1 MFRRDTEKQEYACLG
16 KIQKSKNMHVQERYR
31 KARICMFRR
40 DTKNQEYACL
50 GEKQKNK
57 RKGLGYISLSL

>member
-1 MFRRDTEKQEYACLG
+1 MFRRE
-16 KIQKSKNMHVQERYR
+16 SERYI

-40 DTKNQEYACL
+40 DTKKQEYACL
-50 GEKQKNK
+50 GEIQKNK